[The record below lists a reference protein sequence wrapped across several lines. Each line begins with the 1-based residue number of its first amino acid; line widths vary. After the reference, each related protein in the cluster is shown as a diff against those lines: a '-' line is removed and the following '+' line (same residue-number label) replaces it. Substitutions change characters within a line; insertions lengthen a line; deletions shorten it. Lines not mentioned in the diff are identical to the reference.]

1 MMQVTS
7 KTLYG
12 IHPMNKH
19 PLSEIVSIYLKTL
32 NLSASTLKVYKITF
46 KHYINYLTTSDIL
59 HARTSDIVNF
69 KHYRKHLGDS
79 SQYLNIQLSALK
91 GFYHYLSNHYEPFN
105 LPKSYAYN
113 IMLNIKKERNTYHIK
128 RNILTPKEAKVLLI
142 STKNKR
148 RHIWDYRNHAIIYVM
163 LTAALRPSEV
173 IRLKISDLNLEDD
186 QTTLNVEHAYTK
198 EVHKIHLSKGT
209 SEAITE
215 YLILREDN
223 NPYLFISHKLKS
235 PNLRLSD
242 DFFRYSF
249 QNILEVAGLEN
260 RGITP
265 HDLRHTAGNFKLMS
279 GSTTLKTKHFMRHV
293 DLKSTLNYE
302 LRLKRLEDNTE
313 ERLEDYILRET
324 PCISYLDFIF
334 YLEN

>member
-1 MMQVTS
+1 
-7 KTLYG
+7 
-12 IHPMNKH
+12 MNKH
-19 PLSEIVSIYLKTL
+19 PLSEIVMVYLDSLTL
-32 NLSASTLKVYKITF
+32 SPSTLKVYKISF
-46 KHYINYLTTSDIL
+46 KHYINYLSASGIL

-69 KHYRKHLGDS
+69 KHYRKSLGDS
-79 SQYLNIQLSALK
+79 SPYMNIQLAALR
-91 GFYHYLSNHYEPFN
+91 GLYHYLSSHYKAFN

-128 RNILTPKEAKVLLI
+128 RNILTPKEAKALLI

-148 RHIWDYRNHAIIYVM
+148 NHIWDYRNHAIIYVM

-173 IRLKISDLNLEDD
+173 VRLEISDLNLEHG
-186 QTTLNVEHAYTK
+186 QETLKVRHAYTK

-209 SEAITE
+209 SEAITA
-215 YLILREDN
+215 YLNLRKDT

-235 PNLRLSD
+235 PNFRLSD

-249 QNILEVAGLEN
+249 KRILETAGLEN

-279 GSTTLKTKHFMRHV
+279 GAPTLKTKHFMRHI
-293 DLKSTLNYE
+293 DLNSTLNYE
-302 LRLKRLEDNTE
+302 QRLKRLEDNTE
-313 ERLEDYILRET
+313 ERLENFILREDSFMT
-324 PCISYLDFIF
+324 YDDYLNYLDEII
-334 YLEN
+334 

>member
-1 MMQVTS
+1 
-7 KTLYG
+7 
-12 IHPMNKH
+12 MNEH
-19 PLSEIVSIYLKTL
+19 PLSRIVSIYLKML
-32 NLSASTLKVYKITF
+32 NLSPSTLKVYKISF
-46 KHYINYLTTSDIL
+46 KHYINHLNTSGIL

-69 KHYRKHLGDS
+69 KHYRKNLGDS
-79 SQYLNIQLSALK
+79 SPYMNIQLAALR
-91 GFYHYLSNHYEPFN
+91 GLYHYLSSHYEQFN

-148 RHIWDYRNHAIIYVM
+148 NHIWDYRNHAMIYLM

-173 IRLKISDLNLEDD
+173 VRLKVSDLNLEHG
-186 QTTLNVEHAYTK
+186 QETLKVRHAYTK
-198 EVHKIHLSKGT
+198 EVQVIHISRGT
-209 SEAITE
+209 SEAITS
-215 YLILREDN
+215 YLNLRKDN

-235 PNLRLSD
+235 PNFRLSD

-249 QNILEVAGLEN
+249 QKILKTAGLEN
-260 RGITP
+260 RCITP

-279 GSTTLKTKHFMRHV
+279 GTPTLKTKHFMRHV

-313 ERLEDYILRET
+313 ERLEDFILRET
-324 PCISYLDFIF
+324 PQISYLDFIL